1 MTKNFAHRGFSG
13 KYPENTM
20 LAFKKAIEE
29 GADGIENDVHYTK
42 DGVLVVIHDEKVD
55 RTTNGSGYIKDM
67 TYEEIS
73 ALDASYT
80 FEEFGVQHVPTLR
93 EYFELV
99 KDKDIVT
106 NIELKTGVY
115 EYPGIEKMVY
125 DMIKEFD
132 IKDRI
137 IISSFNHYSILRM
150 KAIDPTIKCGL
161 LEESW
166 LVNAGAYVASTGV
179 ECYHPMYKNMTPEV
193 VKEIKSH
200 GLEINTWTVNDKS
213 EIREM
218 FERGVDSVI
227 SNYPDVVN
235 DVKKAFKG

>member
-55 RTTNGSGYIKDM
+55 RTTNGSGYVKDM

-80 FEEFGVQHVPTLR
+80 FKEFGVQHVPTLR

-213 EIREM
+213 EIQEM